1 MKKVLLLSLI
11 LAVGMT
17 GFAQT
22 KNQAVKAP
30 KLKVGTADVHKRA
43 MGKQEA
49 VQAFE
54 YLPSTSV
61 ASTRYESLDEYTT
74 MITNYDL
81 QGNGF
86 VANRMARFADG
97 SVGVTATFSH
107 AGTAAA
113 PDRGT
118 GYNLVLPDGEL
129 LFPDGPEARIE
140 EEKTGWPSY
149 AQWGE
154 DGEIVVAHTSTGTM
168 VCYTREHK
176 GEGEWTRHE
185 LPNPNLG
192 VSAQELTWP
201 RVITSGD
208 KHNIIHVIAADQD
221 SDNLGTTY
229 TYYAR
234 STDAEN
240 WEVGFMPTLEE
251 DGEEGLYSADYYALA
266 ANGNT
271 VAILLTG
278 DIMAH
283 TYILKSE
290 DNGETWNKIKVWE
303 NPYAGMDWE
312 NDENSLFGEDN
323 AMYGPET
330 GAICIDND
338 GMVHAAFSAHHY
350 YHAEL
355 GTSYNFYYG
364 MSVDG
369 IFYWNEEMYADNN
382 GTITPP
388 VWDYDGDDGHV
399 HVEGT
404 SHDCFRMWWPA
415 DNAGDYIARNFNQ
428 PLIGFI
434 DPVMASEWDNDSFY
448 HEDYHGYWQG
458 ASALPAICVDESGAI
473 AIAYSCPDGNRELT
487 GENKYYRGVFMS
499 YIDVP
504 YTIGDAYDEEN
515 PGGCYYYNEEW
526 LMQDFMHMMDE
537 CVAVSSI
544 QNTTN
549 KEFWISYQADDL
561 CGFGIGNSATQGAI
575 NDNTIWVAKVVPAI
589 PGLSTNEAVNPMTS
603 VNVYP
608 NPVNGGNVTFQINAS
623 QASEMN
629 IAIYNITGQ
638 KVMEQNVNV
647 ALGVSE
653 QHINVSSLNSGIYF
667 ATVKAN
673 GFENTVKFIVK

>member
-22 KNQAVKAP
+22 KNQAIKAP

-49 VQAFE
+49 VQA
-54 YLPSTSV
+54 YQYQPSTSV
-61 ASTRYESLDEYTT
+61 ASTRYEYLNEYAS
-74 MITNYDL
+74 MWTNYDL

-86 VANRMARFADG
+86 VANRMALFKDG
-97 SVGVTATFSH
+97 AVGVTATFSQ

-118 GYNLVLPDGEL
+118 GYNLILPDGEL

-154 DGEIVVAHTSTGTM
+154 DGEIVVAHTTVGTM

-192 VSAQELTWP
+192 VEAQELTWP
-201 RVITSGD
+201 RVITSGPN
-208 KHNIIHVIAADQD
+208 HNIIHVIAADQCAEP
-221 SDNLGTTY
+221 NLGTTY

-234 STDAEN
+234 STDAET
-240 WEVGFMPTLEE
+240 WEVGFMPTLDE

-283 TYILKSE
+283 TYILKST
-290 DNGETWNKIKVWE
+290 DNGETWNKIKVWD

-312 NDENSLFGEDN
+312 TDENSLFGEDN

-350 YHAEL
+350 FHAEL
-355 GTSYNFYYG
+355 GTGYTTIMACQSTV
-364 MSVDG
+364 SST
-369 IFYWNEEMYADNN
+369 
-382 GTITPP
+382 GTKKCMLITTAPSLLQF
-388 VWDYDGDDGHV
+388 
-399 HVEGT
+399 GT
-404 SHDCFRMWWPA
+404 MTATTVTFTLKAPA
-415 DNAGDYIARNFNQ
+415 TT
-428 PLIGFI
+428 
-434 DPVMASEWDNDSFY
+434 
-448 HEDYHGYWQG
+448 
-458 ASALPAICVDESGAI
+458 ASACGGQLTMQAITLHATSTSLLSA
-473 AIAYSCPDGNRELT
+473 
-487 GENKYYRGVFMS
+487 
-499 YIDVP
+499 
-504 YTIGDAYDEEN
+504 
-515 PGGCYYYNEEW
+515 
-526 LMQDFMHMMDE
+526 
-537 CVAVSSI
+537 SSI
-544 QNTTN
+544 QLWLQNGTTTASTIMTTPATSRALQLFRQSALMN
-549 KEFWISYQADDL
+549 QA
-561 CGFGIGNSATQGAI
+561 
-575 NDNTIWVAKVVPAI
+575 
-589 PGLSTNEAVNPMTS
+589 LSP
-603 VNVYP
+603 
-608 NPVNGGNVTFQINAS
+608 
-623 QASEMN
+623 
-629 IAIYNITGQ
+629 
-638 KVMEQNVNV
+638 
-647 ALGVSE
+647 
-653 QHINVSSLNSGIYF
+653 SLTAAQT
-667 ATVKAN
+667 ATVD
-673 GFENTVKFIVK
+673 FTQILTISEVFS

>member
-22 KNQAVKAP
+22 KNQAIKAP

-49 VQAFE
+49 VQAYQF
-54 YLPSTSV
+54 LPSTSV
-61 ASTRYESLDEYTT
+61 ASTRYDDLAEYQTMTT
-74 MITNYDL
+74 YYDL

-86 VANRMARFADG
+86 VANRMARFNDG
-97 SVGVTATFSH
+97 SVGVTATWDFS
-107 AGTAAA
+107 GSSSF

-118 GYNLVLPDGEL
+118 GYNIYLAENGDIFEQ
-129 LFPDGPEARIE
+129 PERRIE
-140 EEKTGWPSY
+140 QEKTGWPSY

-154 DGEIVVAHTSTGTM
+154 DGEIVVAHTSNGYL
-168 VCYTREHK
+168 VCYTREKK
-176 GEGEWTRHE
+176 GEGEWTRHDI
-185 LPNPNLG
+185 PNPDLG
-192 VSAQELTWP
+192 VSAEEMTWA
-201 RVITSGD
+201 RVITSGPN
-208 KHNIIHVIAADQD
+208 HNIIHVIAADQD

-240 WEVGFMPTLEE
+240 WEVGFMPTLQE
-251 DGEEGLYSADYYALA
+251 DGEEGLFSSDYYALA

-283 TYILKSE
+283 TYILKST
-290 DNGETWNKIKVWE
+290 DNGETWNKIRVWE

-312 NDENSLFGEDN
+312 TDENSLFGEDN
-323 AMYGPET
+323 PMYGPET
-330 GAICIDND
+330 GAICIDNN
-338 GMVHAAFSAHHY
+338 GMVHAAFSSHHY

-364 MSVDG
+364 GSVDG
-369 IFYWNEEMYADNN
+369 IFYWNEEMYPN
-382 GTITPP
+382 GTVVPP
-388 VWDYDGDDGHV
+388 VWDYEGSDGHV

-404 SHDCFRMWWPA
+404 DHDCFRMWWPA
-415 DNAGDYIARNFNQ
+415 DNAGDYIARNFDQ
-428 PLIGFI
+428 PLAGFI
-434 DPVMASEWDNDSFY
+434 DPEFFVDWNNDNFY
-448 HEDYHGYWQG
+448 YEDYYPYWQG

-473 AIAYSCPDGNRELT
+473 AIAFSCPDGNRDPD
-487 GENKYYRGVFMS
+487 GNGKYLRGVFMS

-526 LMQDFMHMMDE
+526 LMQDFMHMMEE
-537 CVAVSSI
+537 CIAVSSI
-544 QNTTN
+544 QNTTD
-549 KEFWISYQADDL
+549 KEFWISYQGDDL
-561 CGFGIGNSATQGAI
+561 CGLGVGNSATQGGLSENI
-575 NDNTIWVAKVVPAI
+575 IWLMKVVPSI
-589 PGLSTNEAVNPMTS
+589 PNLSTNEAVNPMTAVS
-603 VNVYP
+603 VYP
-608 NPVNGGNVTFQINAS
+608 NPATSEVTFEINAS

-629 IAIYNITGQ
+629 ISIYNITGQ
-638 KVMEQNVNV
+638 KVMEQNVNA
-647 ALGVSE
+647 ALGISKQQVN
-653 QHINVSSLNSGIYF
+653 ISSLNSGIYF

-673 GFENTVKFIVK
+673 GFENTVKFVVK

>member
-1 MKKVLLLSLI
+1 MKKVLLLSLV

-22 KNQAVKAP
+22 KNQAIKAP

-43 MGKQEA
+43 IGKQEA
-49 VQAFE
+49 VQAYQ

-61 ASTRYESLDEYTT
+61 ASTRFESSDEFET
-74 MITNYDL
+74 MLTRYDL

-97 SVGVTATFSH
+97 SVGVTATWASMDNFS
-107 AGTAAA
+107 
-113 PDRGT
+113 DRGT
-118 GYNLVLPDGEL
+118 GYNIYLAENGDILDQ
-129 LFPDGPEARIE
+129 PETRIE
-140 EEKTGWPSY
+140 QEKTGWPSY

-154 DGEIVVAHTSTGTM
+154 DGEIVVAHTGIGTM

-185 LPNPNLG
+185 IPNPDLG
-192 VSAQELTWP
+192 VEAQELTWP
-201 RVITSGD
+201 RVITSGPS
-208 KHNIIHVIAADQD
+208 HNIIHVIAADQCAEP
-221 SDNLGTTY
+221 NLGTTY

-283 TYILKSE
+283 TYILKST
-290 DNGETWNKIKVWE
+290 DNGETWNKIKVWH
-303 NPYAGMDWE
+303 NPYAGLDWE
-312 NDENSLFGEDN
+312 TDENSLFGEDN

-330 GAICIDND
+330 GAICIDNN
-338 GMVHAAFSAHHY
+338 GMVHAAFSSHHY
-350 YHAEL
+350 YHEEL
-355 GTSYNFYYG
+355 GTSYRFYYG
-364 MSVDG
+364 LQVDG

-382 GTITPP
+382 GTVTPP
-388 VWDYDGDDGHV
+388 VWDYEGV

-404 SHDCFRMWWPA
+404 DHDCFRMWWPA
-415 DNAGDYIARNFNQ
+415 DEAGEYVARNFNQ

-434 DPVMASEWDNDSFY
+434 DPVFAQDWNNDFFY
-448 HEDYHGYWQG
+448 CEEDYYSYFQG
-458 ASALPAICVDESGAI
+458 ASVLPAICVDESGAI
-473 AIAYSCPDGNRELT
+473 AIAFSCPDNRDGLLYSES
-487 GENKYYRGVFMS
+487 KYYRGVFMS

-515 PGGCYYYNEEW
+515 PGGCYYYNEDYLLLDNSGEIGF
-526 LMQDFMHMMDE
+526 QHMMEE
-537 CVAVSSI
+537 CTAVSSI

-549 KEFWISYQADDL
+549 KEFWVSYQGDMYP
-561 CGFGIGNSATQGAI
+561 GFGVGNAALQGGLS
-575 NDNTIWVAKVVPAI
+575 DNTIWLMKVVPAVE
-589 PGLSTNEAVNPMTS
+589 GLSTNEAVNPMTS
-603 VNVYP
+603 IKVYP
-608 NPVNGGNVTFQINAS
+608 NPVTDGNATFEINAS

-638 KVMEQNVNV
+638 KVMEKTVNAV
-647 ALGVSE
+647 LGHSQVSLS
-653 QHINVSSLNSGIYF
+653 NLNSGIYF

-673 GFENTVKFIVK
+673 GFENTVKFVVK

>member
-86 VANRMARFADG
+86 VANRMALFQDG
-97 SVGVTATFSH
+97 TVGVTATFSH

-154 DGEIVVAHTSTGTM
+154 DGEIVVAHTGVGTM

-201 RVITSGD
+201 RVITSGPN
-208 KHNIIHVIAADQD
+208 HNIIHVIAADQD
-221 SDNLGTTY
+221 SDNTAITY
-229 TYYAR
+229 TYYLR

-251 DGEEGLYSADYYALA
+251 NGEEGLYSADYYALA

-283 TYILKSE
+283 TIILKST
-290 DNGETWNKIKVWE
+290 DNGETWQRIIVWK

-312 NDENSLFGEDN
+312 TDENSLFGEDN

-330 GAICIDND
+330 GAICIDNN
-338 GMVHAAFSAHHY
+338 GMVHAAFSSHHY

-364 MSVDG
+364 GSIDG
-369 IFYWNEEMYADNN
+369 IFYWNEEMYAETN

-388 VWDYDGDDGHV
+388 VWDYEGSDGHV

-404 SHDCFRMWWPA
+404 DHDCFRMWWPA
-415 DNAGDYIARNFNQ
+415 DNAGEYIARNFDQ
-428 PLIGFI
+428 PLAGFI
-434 DPVMASEWDNDSFY
+434 DPVFFQDWSNDNFY
-448 HEDYHGYWQG
+448 YEDYYSYWQG

-473 AIAYSCPDGNRELT
+473 AIAFSCPDGNREPD
-487 GENKYYRGVFMS
+487 GNGKYLRGIFMS

-504 YTIGDAYDEEN
+504 YTFGDAYDEEN

-589 PGLSTNEAVNPMTS
+589 PELSTNEAVNPMTS

>member
-22 KNQAVKAP
+22 KNQAIKAP

-49 VQAFE
+49 VQAFQ
-54 YLPSTSV
+54 YQPSTSV
-61 ASTRYESLDEYTT
+61 ASTRYEELCEFET

-86 VANRMARFADG
+86 VANRMARFQDG
-97 SVGVTATFSH
+97 AVGVTATFSH
-107 AGTAAA
+107 SGTAAA

-129 LFPDGPEARIE
+129 LFPDGPDARIE

-154 DGEIVVAHTSTGTM
+154 DGEIVVAHTSIGTM
-168 VCYTREHK
+168 VCYTREKK

-185 LPNPNLG
+185 IPNPSLG
-192 VSAQELTWP
+192 VSAEELTWP
-201 RVITSGD
+201 RVITSGPN
-208 KHNIIHVIAADQD
+208 HNIIHVIAADQD
-221 SDNLGTTY
+221 SDNTAITY

-283 TYILKSE
+283 TYILKST
-290 DNGETWNKIKVWE
+290 DNGETWNKIKVWD

-312 NDENSLFGEDN
+312 TDENSLFGEDN

-330 GAICIDND
+330 GAICIDNN
-338 GMVHAAFSAHHY
+338 GMVHAAFSSHHY

-364 MSVDG
+364 GSIDG
-369 IFYWNEEMYADNN
+369 IFYWNEEMYPN
-382 GTITPP
+382 GTVTPP
-388 VWDYDGDDGHV
+388 VWDFDGDDGHV

-415 DNAGDYIARNFNQ
+415 DNAGDYIARNFDQ
-428 PLIGFI
+428 PLAGFI
-434 DPVMASEWDNDSFY
+434 DPVFFQDWNNDNFY
-448 HEDYHGYWQG
+448 YEDYYSYWQG
-458 ASALPAICVDESGAI
+458 ASALPAICVDETGAI
-473 AIAYSCPDGNRELT
+473 AIAFSCPDGNRAPD
-487 GENKYYRGVFMS
+487 GNGKYLRGIFMS

-526 LMQDFMHMMDE
+526 LMSDFMHMMEE

-544 QNTTN
+544 QNTTGF
-549 KEFWISYQADDL
+549 EYWISYQGDAL
-561 CGFGIGNSATQGAI
+561 CGFGIGNSATQGEI
-575 NDNTIWVAKVVPAI
+575 DDNTIWAMKVIPAI
-589 PGLSTNEAVNPMTS
+589 PNLSTNEAVNPLTS
-603 VNVYP
+603 IKVYP
-608 NPVNGGNVTFQINAS
+608 NPVTDGNATFEINAA

-638 KVMEQNVNV
+638 KVMEKTVNA
-647 ALGVSE
+647 ALGYSQVNLS
-653 QHINVSSLNSGIYF
+653 NLNSGIYF

-673 GFENTVKFIVK
+673 GFENTVKFVVK

>member
-22 KNQAVKAP
+22 KNQAIKAP

-49 VQAFE
+49 VQAFQ
-54 YLPSTSV
+54 YQPSTSV
-61 ASTRYESLDEYTT
+61 ASTRYESLDEYET

-86 VANRMARFADG
+86 VANRMARFQDG
-97 SVGVTATFSH
+97 TVGVTATFSH
-107 AGTAAA
+107 SGTAAA

-154 DGEIVVAHTSTGTM
+154 DGEIVVAHTSIGTM
-168 VCYTREHK
+168 VCYTREKK
-176 GEGEWTRHE
+176 GEGEWIRHE
-185 LPNPNLG
+185 LPNPSLG
-192 VSAQELTWP
+192 VSAEELTWP
-201 RVITSGD
+201 RVITSGPN
-208 KHNIIHVIAADQD
+208 HNIIHVIAADQD
-221 SDNLGTTY
+221 SDNTAITY
-229 TYYAR
+229 TYYLR

-283 TYILKSE
+283 TYILKST
-290 DNGETWNKIKVWE
+290 DNGETWNKIKVWD

-312 NDENSLFGEDN
+312 TDENSLFGEDN

-330 GAICIDND
+330 GAICIDNN
-338 GMVHAAFSAHHY
+338 GMVHAAFSSHHY

-364 MSVDG
+364 GSIDG
-369 IFYWNEEMYADNN
+369 IFYWNEEMYPN
-382 GTITPP
+382 GTVTPP

-415 DNAGDYIARNFNQ
+415 DNAGDYIARNFDQ
-428 PLIGFI
+428 PLAGFI
-434 DPVMASEWDNDSFY
+434 DPVFFQDWNNDNFY
-448 HEDYHGYWQG
+448 YEDYYSYFQG
-458 ASALPAICVDESGAI
+458 ASALPAICVDETGAI
-473 AIAYSCPDGNRELT
+473 AIAFSCPDGNRT
-487 GENKYYRGVFMS
+487 PDGNGKYYRGVFMS

-526 LMQDFMHMMDE
+526 LMADFMHMMEE

-544 QNTTN
+544 QNTTGL
-549 KEFWISYQADDL
+549 EYWISYQGDAL
-561 CGFGIGNSATQGAI
+561 CGFGIGNTATQGEI
-575 NDNTIWVAKVVPAI
+575 DDNTIWVMRVI
-589 PGLSTNEAVNPMTS
+589 PSIPNLSTNEAVNPLTS
-603 VNVYP
+603 IKVYP
-608 NPVNGGNVTFQINAS
+608 NPVTDGNATFEINAA

-638 KVMEQNVNV
+638 KVMEKTVNA
-647 ALGVSE
+647 ALGYSQVNLS
-653 QHINVSSLNSGIYF
+653 NLNSGIYF

-673 GFENTVKFIVK
+673 GFENTVKFVVK